1 MDLVNEIEQIKFR
14 MGLLREGTELSLFI
28 YDAEITSEQW
38 EAIRS
43 LFTEL
48 NDRILKGEQI
58 NSHEYEQK
66 ILSFVDQ
73 EKLDHHFAENIARIY
88 WENDQHKE
96 VFETLYNDSPKFFHL
111 FR

>member
-48 NDRILKGEQI
+48 NDRISKV
-58 NSHEYEQK
+58 NRSTAT
-66 ILSFVDQ
+66 SMS
-73 EKLDHHFAENIARIY
+73 R
-88 WENDQHKE
+88 
-96 VFETLYNDSPKFFHL
+96 KFYRSL
-111 FR
+111 IRKN